1 MLHGH
6 HCTILLLLLYV
17 MTAGVD
23 EAVDAVKRAY
33 QAFDASGKGHVSAHD
48 IFRVME
54 EQVYSHKEPFL
65 FLRAVLYHFY
75 TFLHTDTAV

>member
-1 MLHGH
+1 V
-6 HCTILLLLLYV
+6 LL
-17 MTAGVD
+17 AGVD

-54 EQVYSHKEPFL
+54 EQVFLKRL
-65 FLRAVLYHFY
+65 FLIPTYSSVSYFALVVV
-75 TFLHTDTAV
+75 DTQCSTQCFHVDYYQVV

>member
-1 MLHGH
+1 M
-6 HCTILLLLLYV
+6 CCLL
-17 MTAGVD
+17 AGVD

-54 EQVYSHKEPFL
+54 EQVIPTKNFP
-65 FLRAVLYHFY
+65 RFY
-75 TFLHTDTAV
+75 TQLCIVLCTDAWDT

>member
-1 MLHGH
+1 VHI
-6 HCTILLLLLYV
+6 TVLLLLYV
-17 MTAGVD
+17 LLAGVD

-54 EQVYSHKEPFL
+54 EQVILAKE
-65 FLRAVLYHFY
+65 RSS
-75 TFLHTDTAV
+75 FLHAAL